1 MYRYLFEPGEEN
13 SDSKRCATDNNWSRK
28 TFRLDRIIKNL
39 GQRLLYYLA
48 EGPERAFVREELLQI
63 PKDQALLDDDLTESQ
78 DLVRQLE

>member
-1 MYRYLFEPGEEN
+1 MIVKDVRLIITGQE
-13 SDSKRCATDNNWSRK
+13 R
-28 TFRLDRIIKNL
+28 RLDRIIKNL

-63 PKDQALLDDDLTESQ
+63 PKDTQVPPIDKKVMQIALLDDDLTESQ